1 MGKSGARKKKS
12 GGGGGSKQANSSS
25 ENSSSS
31 KPAVNGDFDASVF
44 LKRAHEL
51 KEEGN
56 KKFQG
61 KDFQG
66 ALDQYAS
73 ALKLIPKSHPDRAVF
88 HSNRAACLMQMK
100 PIDYD
105 KVISECSMALQVQPG
120 FTRALLRR
128 ARALEAVGKYELAVQ
143 DVNLLLGADPNHK
156 DATEMSKRLMM
167 CGPGPQSRPSPAALG
182 ASAALGGPVN
192 GLGPCLPS
200 RQVHKKV
207 APSSSSSSPVGSIA
221 LPVSTNSKVERPKMN
236 PVTENGHEG
245 KSHMPKIVLKP
256 LNDSSSKGMMKAE
269 QSSSSV
275 AVAQEKVTRWRPLK
289 FVYDHDI
296 RLGQMPVNCGFKV
309 LREIVRSRFPSSKS
323 VLIKYKDN
331 DGDLVTVTSTAELRL
346 AETVADGV
354 LTKEPE
360 SDKSDSVGML
370 RLHVV
375 DVSPEQ
381 EPPLPE
387 EEEVEQ
393 EEEVEEKPV
402 EEDIRA
408 SLSETVSETEVSN
421 EKSDKEK
428 TSSSEDP
435 EMKELEMDDWL
446 FDFAQLF
453 RSHVGIDP
461 DAHVD
466 LHELG
471 MELCSEALEETV
483 TSEDAQPL
491 FEKAAAK
498 FQEVAALAFFNW
510 GNVHMC
516 AARKRIPLE
525 ESAGKEKVAEQL
537 QTAYEWVKERYTLA
551 KEKYEHALSIK
562 PDFYEG
568 LLALGQQQ
576 FEMAK
581 LHWSFALAQ
590 KIDLSVWDATETLA
604 LFDSA
609 EEKMKAATEMW
620 EKLEEQRMNDLK
632 NPNKKEEVS
641 KRRKRQGDGESGE
654 ASEAVTAAEAAEQAI
669 AMRSQIHLFWGNMLF
684 ERSQVECKISV
695 SGWEKNLDSAV
706 ERFKLAGASETDIS
720 TVVKNHCSNEAAA
733 EGDDKKLKFD
743 GSLGLG
749 FQEISVGNAA
759 PVWYNML
766 KQGLIKEPVFS
777 FWLNRNAEDEEG
789 GDELVFGG
797 VDPNHFKGKLT
808 YVPVTR
814 KGYWQFD
821 MDDVLIGG
829 APTDVYWQRLDLKFE
844 LLLYRILQKWM
855 FCYSR
860 FWISLLAGPT
870 TVITMINHTLL
881 EQLELLASSA
891 RLVDQY
897 GQTILDLLLSEHR
910 VLFGS
915 EENAKS
921 SNGVGDALVLH
932 LCERLRSPMGESA
945 VDCAQLSTMHTVSL
959 TIGGKVFDLAPEEVD
974 EGPAAQCI
982 SGFVHLTLLHLV
994 DLFGK

>member
-12 GGGGGSKQANSSS
+12 GGGTKQQANSNSS
-25 ENSSSS
+25 EISSSS
-31 KPAVNGDFDASVF
+31 VNGGGDFDASVY

-56 KKFQG
+56 NKFQS

-66 ALDQYAS
+66 ALEQYAD
-73 ALKLIPKSHPDRAVF
+73 ALKLVPKSHPDRAVF

-100 PIDYD
+100 PIDYE

-156 DATEMSKRLMM
+156 DATEMSRRLMM
-167 CGPGPQSRPSPAALG
+167 SGPGGPQSRPSPAALG

-207 APSSSSSSPVGSIA
+207 APSPVA
-221 LPVSTNSKVERPKMN
+221 LPVVSKVERPKM
-236 PVTENGHEG
+236 TENGQTQ
-245 KSHMPKIVLKP
+245 MAKIVLKP
-256 LNDSSSKGMMKAE
+256 SLNDSSSKGAE
-269 QSSSSV
+269 QSSSSVAV

-331 DGDLVTVTSTAELRL
+331 DGDLVTVTCTAELRL
-346 AETVADGV
+346 AETAADGL

-381 EPPLPE
+381 EPPLLDEVE
-387 EEEVEQ
+387 EEEVA
-393 EEEVEEKPV
+393 EEKPPV
-402 EEDIRA
+402 EEEDIRA
-408 SLSETVSETEVSN
+408 SLSETEVSN

-428 TSSSEDP
+428 TPSSEDP

-483 TSEDAQPL
+483 TSEEAQPL

-590 KIDLSVWDATETLA
+590 KLDLSVWDATETLA

-641 KRRKRQGDGESGE
+641 KRRKKQGDGENGE

-733 EGDDKKLKFD
+733 EGDDKK
-743 GSLGLG
+743 
-749 FQEISVGNAA
+749 
-759 PVWYNML
+759 
-766 KQGLIKEPVFS
+766 
-777 FWLNRNAEDEEG
+777 
-789 GDELVFGG
+789 
-797 VDPNHFKGKLT
+797 
-808 YVPVTR
+808 VT
-814 KGYWQFD
+814 
-821 MDDVLIGG
+821 
-829 APTDVYWQRLDLKFE
+829 
-844 LLLYRILQKWM
+844 
-855 FCYSR
+855 
-860 FWISLLAGPT
+860 
-870 TVITMINHTLL
+870 
-881 EQLELLASSA
+881 
-891 RLVDQY
+891 
-897 GQTILDLLLSEHR
+897 
-910 VLFGS
+910 
-915 EENAKS
+915 
-921 SNGVGDALVLH
+921 
-932 LCERLRSPMGESA
+932 ES
-945 VDCAQLSTMHTVSL
+945 
-959 TIGGKVFDLAPEEVD
+959 
-974 EGPAAQCI
+974 
-982 SGFVHLTLLHLV
+982 
-994 DLFGK
+994 

>member
-12 GGGGGSKQANSSS
+12 GGGTKQQANSNSS
-25 ENSSSS
+25 EISSSS
-31 KPAVNGDFDASVF
+31 VNGGGDFDASVY

-56 KKFQG
+56 NKFQS

-66 ALDQYAS
+66 ALEQYAD
-73 ALKLIPKSHPDRAVF
+73 ALKLVPKSHPDRAVF

-100 PIDYD
+100 PIDYE

-156 DATEMSKRLMM
+156 DATEMSRRLMM
-167 CGPGPQSRPSPAALG
+167 SGPGGPQSRPSPAALG

-207 APSSSSSSPVGSIA
+207 APSPVA
-221 LPVSTNSKVERPKMN
+221 LPVVSKVERPKM
-236 PVTENGHEG
+236 TENGQTQ
-245 KSHMPKIVLKP
+245 MAKIVLKP
-256 LNDSSSKGMMKAE
+256 SLNDSSSKGAE
-269 QSSSSV
+269 QSSSSVAVAV

-331 DGDLVTVTSTAELRL
+331 DGDLVTVTCTAELRL
-346 AETVADGV
+346 AETAADGL

-381 EPPLPE
+381 EPPLLDEVE
-387 EEEVEQ
+387 EEEVA
-393 EEEVEEKPV
+393 EEKPPV
-402 EEDIRA
+402 EEEDIRA
-408 SLSETVSETEVSN
+408 SLSETEVSN

-428 TSSSEDP
+428 TPSSEDP

-483 TSEDAQPL
+483 TSEEAQPL

-525 ESAGKEKVAEQL
+525 ESGGKEKVAEQL

-590 KIDLSVWDATETLA
+590 KMDLSVWDATETLA

-641 KRRKRQGDGESGE
+641 KRRKKQGDGENGE

-733 EGDDKKLKFD
+733 EGDDKKVHFCYLH
-743 GSLGLG
+743 SLDKL
-749 FQEISVGNAA
+749 QPLPTHIKTILLLNDAVTVGDLVVKDQVSY
-759 PVWYNML
+759 PSYPTQHSL
-766 KQGLIKEPVFS
+766 PHIY
-777 FWLNRNAEDEEG
+777 AEDEEG
-789 GDELVFGG
+789 GELVFGG
-797 VDPNHFKGKLT
+797 VDPNHFKGKYT
-808 YVPVTR
+808 YVPVTQ
-814 KGYWQFD
+814 KGYWQ
-821 MDDVLIGG
+821 I
-829 APTDVYWQRLDLKFE
+829 Y
-844 LLLYRILQKWM
+844 
-855 FCYSR
+855 C
-860 FWISLLAGPT
+860 
-870 TVITMINHTLL
+870 NHHDKPMLL
-881 EQLELLASSA
+881 EQLELLASCARLLWISTGRPFWICFCPRLNRRKSA
-891 RLVDQY
+891 RRLVCALLMVNVVSGGFVHVIEKLYPMDNL
-897 GQTILDLLLSEHR
+897 ILRLICGIESVVDK
-910 VLFGS
+910 
-915 EENAKS
+915 ENAKS
-921 SNGVGDALVLH
+921 SNGVGDAACSA
-932 LCERLRSPMGESA
+932 CEMAIVWIQSQLRQNMTHQQASI
-945 VDCAQLSTMHTVSL
+945 T
-959 TIGGKVFDLAPEEVD
+959 APL
-974 EGPAAQCI
+974 I
-982 SGFVHLTLLHLV
+982 
-994 DLFGK
+994 

>member
-12 GGGGGSKQANSSS
+12 KQANSS
-25 ENSSSS
+25 EIPSSS
-31 KPAVNGDFDASVF
+31 VNGGGDFDASVY

-56 KKFQG
+56 KKFQA

-66 ALDQYAS
+66 ALEQYAD
-73 ALKLIPKSHPDRAVF
+73 ALKLVPKSHRDRAVF

-105 KVISECSMALQVQPG
+105 KVISECSMALQVHPG

-128 ARALEAVGKYELAVQ
+128 ARALEAVGKYELAAQ

-156 DATEMSKRLMM
+156 DATEMSRRLMM
-167 CGPGPQSRPSPAALG
+167 CGPGGPQSRPSPAALG

-207 APSSSSSSPVGSIA
+207 ASSSSSPVA
-221 LPVSTNSKVERPKMN
+221 LPVVSSNSKVERPKMN
-236 PVTENGHEG
+236 PLVENGHEG
-245 KSHMPKIVLKP
+245 KTQMAKIVLKP
-256 LNDSSSKGMMKAE
+256 LNDSSSKGLMMKAE
-269 QSSSSV
+269 QSSSS
-275 AVAQEKVTRWRPLK
+275 QEKVTRWRPLK

-331 DGDLVTVTSTAELRL
+331 DGDLVTVTCTAELRL
-346 AETVADGV
+346 AESAADGV

-381 EPPLPE
+381 EPPLLDEEVE
-387 EEEVEQ
+387 EEEVE
-393 EEEVEEKPV
+393 EEKPPV
-402 EEDIRA
+402 EEEDIRA

-428 TSSSEDP
+428 TPSSEDP

-483 TSEDAQPL
+483 TSEEAQPL

-525 ESAGKEKVAEQL
+525 ESGGKDKVAEQL

-590 KIDLSVWDATETLA
+590 KMDLSVWDATETLA

-641 KRRKRQGDGESGE
+641 KRRKKQGDGENGE

-733 EGDDKKLKFD
+733 EGDDKKTQPKKICSQIGLCTFD
-743 GSLGLG
+743 VCGI
-749 FQEISVGNAA
+749 ESV
-759 PVWYNML
+759 
-766 KQGLIKEPVFS
+766 
-777 FWLNRNAEDEEG
+777 
-789 GDELVFGG
+789 
-797 VDPNHFKGKLT
+797 
-808 YVPVTR
+808 
-814 KGYWQFD
+814 
-821 MDDVLIGG
+821 MD
-829 APTDVYWQRLDLKFE
+829 K
-844 LLLYRILQKWM
+844 
-855 FCYSR
+855 
-860 FWISLLAGPT
+860 
-870 TVITMINHTLL
+870 
-881 EQLELLASSA
+881 
-891 RLVDQY
+891 
-897 GQTILDLLLSEHR
+897 
-910 VLFGS
+910 
-915 EENAKS
+915 ENAKS
-921 SNGVGDALVLH
+921 SNGVGDAACSACEMAVVWIQSQLRQNMTHQQASITAPLILSVATILVLILFICYRCWLSWTAMQASSH
-932 LCERLRSPMGESA
+932 PNGRVCSGLC
-945 VDCAQLSTMHTVSL
+945 STLDH
-959 TIGGKVFDLAPEEVD
+959 PH
-974 EGPAAQCI
+974 
-982 SGFVHLTLLHLV
+982 GFAHHWRQTL
-994 DLFGK
+994 

>member
-1 MGKSGARKKKS
+1 MGKSGGRKKKS
-12 GGGGGSKQANSSS
+12 GGGGGGVVNGGSNQA
-25 ENSSSS
+25 ENTGSS
-31 KPAVNGDFDASVF
+31 KPIVNGGVDFDASIF

-61 KDFQG
+61 KDFVG
-66 ALDQYAS
+66 ALEQYS
-73 ALKLIPKSHPDRAVF
+73 NGLKLIPKNHLDRAVF

-100 PIDYD
+100 PVDYD
-105 KVISECSMALQVQPG
+105 NVIAECTMALKVQPG

-128 ARALEAVGKYELAVQ
+128 ARAFEAVGKYELAVQ

-156 DATEMSKRLMM
+156 DATEMSRRLMM
-167 CGPGPQSRPSPAALG
+167 AGSGPQSRPSPAALG

-200 RQVHKKV
+200 RSVHKKV
-207 APSSSSSSPVGSIA
+207 ASSSSSSTSPVGSLA
-221 LPVSTNSKVERPKMN
+221 TSKVVVERQQMS
-236 PVTENGHEG
+236 PVIENGSQS
-245 KSHMPKIVLKP
+245 KTQMPKIVLKP
-256 LNDSSSKGMMKAE
+256 LIDSSKGTMMKAE
-269 QSSSSV
+269 SV
-275 AVAQEKVTRWRPLK
+275 AVVTQEKRIRWRPLK

-296 RLGQMPVNCGFKV
+296 RLSQMPVNCGFKV

-346 AETVADGV
+346 AESVADGL

-387 EEEVEQ
+387 EEEE
-393 EEEVEEKPV
+393 EEEVEEKVV
-402 EEDIRA
+402 EEEIISPPA
-408 SLSETVSETEVSN
+408 ESVSETEISN

-428 TSSSEDP
+428 ASSSEDP

-453 RSHVGIDP
+453 RSNVGIDP

-483 TSEDAQPL
+483 TSEEAQPL

-525 ESAGKEKVAEQL
+525 ESAEKEKVAGQL
-537 QTAYEWVKERYTLA
+537 QTAYEWVKERYNLA
-551 KEKYEHALSIK
+551 KDKYEHALSIK

-590 KIDLSVWDATETLA
+590 KLDLSEWDSTETLK

-620 EKLEEQRMNDLK
+620 EKLEEERMNDLK
-632 NPNKKEEVS
+632 NPNSNKKDEVS
-641 KRRKRQGDGESGE
+641 KRRKKQGDGENGE

-684 ERSQVECKISV
+684 ERSQVECKIGV
-695 SGWEKNLDSAV
+695 DGWKTNLDSAV

-733 EGDDKKLKFD
+733 TEGDEKK
-743 GSLGLG
+743 
-749 FQEISVGNAA
+749 
-759 PVWYNML
+759 
-766 KQGLIKEPVFS
+766 
-777 FWLNRNAEDEEG
+777 
-789 GDELVFGG
+789 
-797 VDPNHFKGKLT
+797 
-808 YVPVTR
+808 VT
-814 KGYWQFD
+814 
-821 MDDVLIGG
+821 
-829 APTDVYWQRLDLKFE
+829 
-844 LLLYRILQKWM
+844 
-855 FCYSR
+855 
-860 FWISLLAGPT
+860 
-870 TVITMINHTLL
+870 
-881 EQLELLASSA
+881 
-891 RLVDQY
+891 
-897 GQTILDLLLSEHR
+897 
-910 VLFGS
+910 
-915 EENAKS
+915 
-921 SNGVGDALVLH
+921 
-932 LCERLRSPMGESA
+932 ES
-945 VDCAQLSTMHTVSL
+945 
-959 TIGGKVFDLAPEEVD
+959 
-974 EGPAAQCI
+974 
-982 SGFVHLTLLHLV
+982 
-994 DLFGK
+994 

>member
-1 MGKSGARKKKS
+1 MGKSGGRKKKS
-12 GGGGGSKQANSSS
+12 GGGGGGAGGSNQVNPTETTVPA
-25 ENSSSS
+25 
-31 KPAVNGDFDASVF
+31 KPIVNGGVDFDTSIF

-56 KKFQG
+56 KKFQA
-61 KDFQG
+61 KDFNG
-66 ALDQYAS
+66 AFEQYTNG
-73 ALKLIPKSHPDRAVF
+73 LKLIPKSHPDRAVF

-100 PIDYD
+100 PIDYEN
-105 KVISECSMALQVQPG
+105 VISECSMALKVQPG

-128 ARALEAVGKYELAVQ
+128 ARALEAVGKFELAVQ
-143 DVNLLLGADPNHK
+143 DVNVLLGTDPNHK
-156 DATEMSKRLMM
+156 DATEMSHRLMM
-167 CGPGPQSRPSPAALG
+167 AGSGPQSRPSPAALG

-200 RQVHKKV
+200 RPVHKKV
-207 APSSSSSSPVGSIA
+207 ASSSPSSSPVGSLT
-221 LPVSTNSKVERPKMN
+221 LPISTTTSNNSSKLER
-236 PVTENGHEG
+236 PVTENGPES
-245 KSHMPKIVLKP
+245 KTQMPKIVLKP
-256 LNDSSSKGMMKAE
+256 LIDSSKGATKVVE

-275 AVAQEKVTRWRPLK
+275 AVLTQEKRIRWRPLK

-296 RLGQMPVNCGFKV
+296 RLSQMPVNCGFKV

-331 DGDLVTVTSTAELRL
+331 DGDLVTVTSTTELRL
-346 AETVADGV
+346 AESAADAL

-360 SDKSDSVGML
+360 SDKSESVGML

-381 EPPLPE
+381 EPPLLE
-387 EEEVEQ
+387 EEEEE

-402 EEDIRA
+402 VEE
-408 SLSETVSETEVSN
+408 ETRTSPTESDAEISN

-428 TSSSEDP
+428 AVSSEDP

-483 TSEDAQPL
+483 TSEEAQPL
-491 FEKAAAK
+491 FDKAAAK

-516 AARKRIPLE
+516 AARKRIPLS
-525 ESAGKEKVAEQL
+525 ESAEKEKVEGQL
-537 QTAYEWVKERYTLA
+537 QIAYEWVKEKYTLA
-551 KEKYEHALSIK
+551 KEQYEHALSIK

-590 KIDLSVWDATETLA
+590 KIDLSEWDSTETLK

-632 NPNKKEEVS
+632 NPNSSKKEEVS
-641 KRRKRQGDGESGE
+641 KKRKKQGDGENGE
-654 ASEAVTAAEAAEQAI
+654 ASEAVTAAEAAEQAL

-684 ERSQVECKISV
+684 ERSQVECKISL
-695 SGWEKNLDSAV
+695 SGWKKNLDSAV

-733 EGDDKKLKFD
+733 AAEGDEKK
-743 GSLGLG
+743 
-749 FQEISVGNAA
+749 
-759 PVWYNML
+759 
-766 KQGLIKEPVFS
+766 
-777 FWLNRNAEDEEG
+777 
-789 GDELVFGG
+789 
-797 VDPNHFKGKLT
+797 
-808 YVPVTR
+808 VT
-814 KGYWQFD
+814 
-821 MDDVLIGG
+821 
-829 APTDVYWQRLDLKFE
+829 
-844 LLLYRILQKWM
+844 
-855 FCYSR
+855 
-860 FWISLLAGPT
+860 
-870 TVITMINHTLL
+870 
-881 EQLELLASSA
+881 
-891 RLVDQY
+891 
-897 GQTILDLLLSEHR
+897 
-910 VLFGS
+910 
-915 EENAKS
+915 
-921 SNGVGDALVLH
+921 
-932 LCERLRSPMGESA
+932 ES
-945 VDCAQLSTMHTVSL
+945 
-959 TIGGKVFDLAPEEVD
+959 
-974 EGPAAQCI
+974 
-982 SGFVHLTLLHLV
+982 
-994 DLFGK
+994 

>member
-12 GGGGGSKQANSSS
+12 KQANSS
-25 ENSSSS
+25 EIPSSS
-31 KPAVNGDFDASVF
+31 VNGGGDFDASVY

-56 KKFQG
+56 KKFQA

-66 ALDQYAS
+66 ALDQYAD
-73 ALKLIPKSHPDRAVF
+73 ALKLVPKSHRDRAVF

-105 KVISECSMALQVQPG
+105 KVISECSMALQVHPG

-128 ARALEAVGKYELAVQ
+128 ARALEAVGKYELAAQ

-156 DATEMSKRLMM
+156 DATEMSRRLMM
-167 CGPGPQSRPSPAALG
+167 CGPGGPQSRPSPAALG

-207 APSSSSSSPVGSIA
+207 APSSSSPVA
-221 LPVSTNSKVERPKMN
+221 LPVVSSNSKVERPKMN
-236 PVTENGHEG
+236 PLVENGHEG
-245 KSHMPKIVLKP
+245 KTQMAKIVLKP
-256 LNDSSSKGMMKAE
+256 LNDSSSKGMMMKAE
-269 QSSSSV
+269 QSSSS
-275 AVAQEKVTRWRPLK
+275 QEKVVTRWRPLK

-331 DGDLVTVTSTAELRL
+331 DGDLVTVTCTAELRL
-346 AETVADGV
+346 AESAADGV

-381 EPPLPE
+381 EPPLLDEEVE
-387 EEEVEQ
+387 EEEVE
-393 EEEVEEKPV
+393 EEKPPV
-402 EEDIRA
+402 EEEDIRA

-428 TSSSEDP
+428 TPSSEDP

-483 TSEDAQPL
+483 TSEEAQPL

-525 ESAGKEKVAEQL
+525 ESGGKDKVAKQL

-590 KIDLSVWDATETLA
+590 KMDLSVWDATETLA

-641 KRRKRQGDGESGE
+641 KRRKKQGDGENGE

-733 EGDDKKLKFD
+733 EGDDKK
-743 GSLGLG
+743 
-749 FQEISVGNAA
+749 
-759 PVWYNML
+759 
-766 KQGLIKEPVFS
+766 
-777 FWLNRNAEDEEG
+777 
-789 GDELVFGG
+789 
-797 VDPNHFKGKLT
+797 
-808 YVPVTR
+808 VT
-814 KGYWQFD
+814 
-821 MDDVLIGG
+821 
-829 APTDVYWQRLDLKFE
+829 
-844 LLLYRILQKWM
+844 
-855 FCYSR
+855 
-860 FWISLLAGPT
+860 
-870 TVITMINHTLL
+870 
-881 EQLELLASSA
+881 
-891 RLVDQY
+891 
-897 GQTILDLLLSEHR
+897 
-910 VLFGS
+910 
-915 EENAKS
+915 
-921 SNGVGDALVLH
+921 
-932 LCERLRSPMGESA
+932 ES
-945 VDCAQLSTMHTVSL
+945 
-959 TIGGKVFDLAPEEVD
+959 
-974 EGPAAQCI
+974 
-982 SGFVHLTLLHLV
+982 
-994 DLFGK
+994 

>member
-12 GGGGGSKQANSSS
+12 GGGTKQQANSNSS
-25 ENSSSS
+25 EISSSS
-31 KPAVNGDFDASVF
+31 VNGGGDFDASVY

-56 KKFQG
+56 NKFQS

-66 ALDQYAS
+66 ALEQYAD
-73 ALKLIPKSHPDRAVF
+73 ALKLVPKSHPDRAVF

-100 PIDYD
+100 PIDYE

-156 DATEMSKRLMM
+156 DATEMSRRLMM
-167 CGPGPQSRPSPAALG
+167 SGPGGPQSRPSPAALG

-207 APSSSSSSPVGSIA
+207 APSPVA
-221 LPVSTNSKVERPKMN
+221 LPVVSKVERPKM
-236 PVTENGHEG
+236 TENGQTQ
-245 KSHMPKIVLKP
+245 MAKIVLKP
-256 LNDSSSKGMMKAE
+256 SLNDSSSKGAE
-269 QSSSSV
+269 QSSSSVAVAV

-331 DGDLVTVTSTAELRL
+331 DGDLVTVTCTAELRL
-346 AETVADGV
+346 AETAADGL

-381 EPPLPE
+381 EPPLLDEVE
-387 EEEVEQ
+387 EEEVA
-393 EEEVEEKPV
+393 EEKPPV
-402 EEDIRA
+402 EEEDIRA
-408 SLSETVSETEVSN
+408 SLSETEVSN

-428 TSSSEDP
+428 TPSSEDP

-483 TSEDAQPL
+483 TSEEAQPL

-525 ESAGKEKVAEQL
+525 ESGGKEKVAEQL

-590 KIDLSVWDATETLA
+590 KMDLSVWDATETLA

-641 KRRKRQGDGESGE
+641 KRRKKQGDGENGE

-733 EGDDKKLKFD
+733 EGDDKKD
-743 GSLGLG
+743 QVSYPSYPTQHSLPH
-749 FQEISVGNAA
+749 I
-759 PVWYNML
+759 Y
-766 KQGLIKEPVFS
+766 
-777 FWLNRNAEDEEG
+777 AEDEEG
-789 GDELVFGG
+789 GELVFGG
-797 VDPNHFKGKLT
+797 VDPNHFKGKYT
-808 YVPVTR
+808 YVPVTQ
-814 KGYWQFD
+814 KG
-821 MDDVLIGG
+821 
-829 APTDVYWQRLDLKFE
+829 
-844 LLLYRILQKWM
+844 
-855 FCYSR
+855 FCESGCSA
-860 FWISLLAGPT
+860 IADSGTSLLEGPT
-870 TVITMINHTLL
+870 VSKNLK
-881 EQLELLASSA
+881 LELLASCARLLWISTGRPFWICFCPRLNRRKSA
-891 RLVDQY
+891 RRLVCA
-897 GQTILDLLLSEHR
+897 LLMVNVVSGVCGIES
-910 VLFGS
+910 VVDK
-915 EENAKS
+915 ENAKS
-921 SNGVGDALVLH
+921 SNGVGDAACSACEMAI
-932 LCERLRSPMGESA
+932 LCKRLPSPMGESA
-945 VDCAQLSTMHTVSL
+945 VDCAQLSTIPTEAKWFKRKL
-959 TIGGKVFDLAPEEVD
+959 R
-974 EGPAAQCI
+974 
-982 SGFVHLTLLHLV
+982 
-994 DLFGK
+994 

>member
-12 GGGGGSKQANSSS
+12 KQANSS
-25 ENSSSS
+25 ETSSSS
-31 KPAVNGDFDASVF
+31 VNGGGDFDASVY

-56 KKFQG
+56 KKFQA

-66 ALDQYAS
+66 ALDQYAD
-73 ALKLIPKSHPDRAVF
+73 ALKLVPKSHRDRAVF

-105 KVISECSMALQVQPG
+105 KVISECSMALQVHPG

-128 ARALEAVGKYELAVQ
+128 ARALEAVGKYELAAQ

-156 DATEMSKRLMM
+156 DATEMSRRLMM
-167 CGPGPQSRPSPAALG
+167 CGPGGPQSRPSPAALG

-207 APSSSSSSPVGSIA
+207 ASSSSSPVA
-221 LPVSTNSKVERPKMN
+221 LPVVSSNSSKVERPKMN
-236 PVTENGHEG
+236 PLVENGHEG
-245 KSHMPKIVLKP
+245 KTQMAKIVLKP
-256 LNDSSSKGMMKAE
+256 LNDSSFKGAE

-275 AVAQEKVTRWRPLK
+275 AVVAQEKVTRWRPLK

-331 DGDLVTVTSTAELRL
+331 DGDLVTVTCTAELRL
-346 AETVADGV
+346 AETAADGV

-381 EPPLPE
+381 EPPLLD
-387 EEEVEQ
+387 EVEE
-393 EEEVEEKPV
+393 EEEVEEKAV
-402 EEDIRA
+402 EEEDIRA

-428 TSSSEDP
+428 TPSSEDP

-483 TSEDAQPL
+483 TSEEAQPL

-525 ESAGKEKVAEQL
+525 ESGGKDKVAEQL

-590 KIDLSVWDATETLA
+590 KMDLSVWDATETLA

-641 KRRKRQGDGESGE
+641 KRRKKQGDGENGE

-733 EGDDKKLKFD
+733 EGDDKKDQVSYASYLTKH
-743 GSLGLG
+743 SLPH
-749 FQEISVGNAA
+749 IYAA
-759 PVWYNML
+759 SLIFLLIRSSSRQPRSLVYN
-766 KQGLIKEPVFS
+766 ICCS
-777 FWLNRNAEDEEG
+777 
-789 GDELVFGG
+789 
-797 VDPNHFKGKLT
+797 
-808 YVPVTR
+808 
-814 KGYWQFD
+814 
-821 MDDVLIGG
+821 
-829 APTDVYWQRLDLKFE
+829 
-844 LLLYRILQKWM
+844 
-855 FCYSR
+855 
-860 FWISLLAGPT
+860 
-870 TVITMINHTLL
+870 
-881 EQLELLASSA
+881 
-891 RLVDQY
+891 
-897 GQTILDLLLSEHR
+897 
-910 VLFGS
+910 
-915 EENAKS
+915 
-921 SNGVGDALVLH
+921 
-932 LCERLRSPMGESA
+932 
-945 VDCAQLSTMHTVSL
+945 
-959 TIGGKVFDLAPEEVD
+959 
-974 EGPAAQCI
+974 
-982 SGFVHLTLLHLV
+982 
-994 DLFGK
+994 